1 MKKLQ
6 TKTIQYIARIFSV
19 VGHPLLTI
27 SVLVLFLT
35 HRLLPYQQANWISG
49 IIIFGV
55 TIPITVYNLIKMSKG
70 KFANFDVSNQQE
82 RKSFYPVAIALMAA
96 LTAYFYCTN
105 APFSLLMS
113 CVCFVGMLIVFSI
126 LNFRIK
132 ASLHAG
138 INFYI
143 AFILFHYEKAWGYP
157 MLLFAILILI
167 SRKILQRHSWL
178 ELICGAILG
187 SLTAIVNSY
196 FL

>member
-1 MKKLQ
+1 MQ
-6 TKTIQYIARIFSV
+6 TKTIQYIARFFSV

-35 HRLLPYQQANWISG
+35 HRLLPSHQANWISG

-55 TIPITVYNLIKMSKG
+55 TIPIAVYNLIKMSKG

-82 RKSFYPVAIALMAA
+82 RKSFYPFAIGLMSL
-96 LTAYFYCTN
+96 LTAYFYFTN
-105 APFSLLMS
+105 TQFPLLIS
-113 CVCFVGMLIVFSI
+113 CVCFLGMLIVFSI
-126 LNFRIK
+126 LNIRVK

-143 AFILFHYEKAWGYP
+143 TFILFHYEKAWGFP
-157 MLLFAILILI
+157 MLVFAILILI